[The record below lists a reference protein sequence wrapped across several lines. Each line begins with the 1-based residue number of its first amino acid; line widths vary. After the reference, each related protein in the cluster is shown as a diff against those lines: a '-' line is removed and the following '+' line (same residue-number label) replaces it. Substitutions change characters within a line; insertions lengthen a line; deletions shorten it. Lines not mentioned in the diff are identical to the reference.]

1 MHKNFMH
8 HQLAL
13 KKTKFDCDS
22 GPWLV
27 PSCSVFTVAWKGSGE
42 WGGKQKQ
49 YNLLL

>member
-13 KKTKFDCDS
+13 KKEEAKFDCDS

-27 PSCSVFTVAWKGSGE
+27 PSCSVFTVA
-42 WGGKQKQ
+42 
-49 YNLLL
+49 